1 MSRKNRDLEAR
12 LVEWASE
19 YRGGRYE
26 NIGYASQ
33 NILQTLIDH
42 KGFVPSSRGFVPV
55 ATRTA
60 ADEVEEAVHALDK
73 QQAGY
78 LPAMVIRCEYMCSHL
93 PIETRL
99 ARLRALGQNPGRV
112 RYYQLLRLARIHVA
126 AWLHLPFCD
135 EAEAA

>member
-12 LVEWASE
+12 LVEWADE

-55 ATRTA
+55 ATRSA
-60 ADEVEEAVHALDK
+60 ADEVEEAVHALGK
-73 QQAGY
+73 QAAGHV
-78 LPAMVIRCEYMCSHL
+78 PAMVIRCEYMCSHL
-93 PIETRL
+93 PVEKRL

-126 AWLHLPFCD
+126 AWLHLTFCD